1 MFQETFA
8 TLFFSV
14 LCGWFGIQRLGR
26 YAASIRNIKLLTAH
40 TDGMAWMGIQSHRLC
55 NNWSGF
61 KINECGLLRTCRPPS
76 PPYHPP
82 HPHTPIG
89 PPSLPYAH
97 WNKCQIEIDMLWR
110 GGATVQRTKGAIAEV
125 WRTASLRST
134 GCECGCRGQLFTLW
148 PIKIGLCLTEVQWTF
163 CKFPGRNA
171 QFTSAN
177 STITSHW

>member
-110 GGATVQRTKGAIAEV
+110 GR
-125 WRTASLRST
+125 LRS
-134 GCECGCRGQLFTLW
+134 RGPKKPLRRCDALRPCAQPDANADVVVSFSHCDQLKLDY
-148 PIKIGLCLTEVQWTF
+148 
-163 CKFPGRNA
+163 A
-171 QFTSAN
+171 
-177 STITSHW
+177 